1 MCKRVVTVLIK
12 EAELDKKEDE
22 NVCVCAGLGGTEDD
36 GGERERD
43 GLDWASQ
50 WDQMAGASDAASSAA
65 LDEGKM

>member
-22 NVCVCAGLGGTEDD
+22 NVCMCAGLRGTEDD

-43 GLDWASQ
+43 RQTGLSIS
-50 WDQMAGASDAASSAA
+50 MRSDGWS
-65 LDEGKM
+65 L